1 MHRRRFFGRISHW
14 PGASGEDVKPA
25 EKTTRPG
32 TGKTTPPSSAVVAVE
47 AQARIIMIT
56 SPSLVVVAVVVE
68 ARIIIT
74 TLLSSA
80 VVAVTTEA
88 RIIMTT
94 PTLSAVVAVTTIIM
108 SKLFVNL

>member
-1 MHRRRFFGRISHW
+1 
-14 PGASGEDVKPA
+14 
-25 EKTTRPG
+25 
-32 TGKTTPPSSAVVAVE
+32 
-47 AQARIIMIT
+47 MIT
-56 SPSLVVVAVVVE
+56 PPSLVVVAVVVE

-74 TLLSSA
+74 TLPSSA

-94 PTLSAVVAVTTIIM
+94 PTSSAVVAVATIIM